1 MEDRHEHAANQE
13 TSVESLESRTTRKS
27 VMPNSKTWVWLAVIV
42 LLTVQALQM
51 AIVLHRES
59 LTWDEEAHMY
69 AGYRM
74 WKNGDFGLNPEH
86 PPLVKLLATLPVLS
100 GKLWVPPLKG
110 VFFKGEAYLGGR
122 DWLEHN
128 DGGSQRLVFRMRLA
142 AAVLAIALSL
152 VTYFATREWFG
163 TAAALVA
170 LTLAVFD
177 PNLLAHSGLV
187 TTDIGAALFF
197 LAVIYTFYRYVKR
210 PTLLRLLIAGV
221 AAGLLLATKH
231 SGILVA
237 PMLLLLI
244 GWEIAFAPGGRRAR
258 LALRLAGAF
267 AAIAVVGV
275 LVLWAFYGF
284 RYAARPAGLQL
295 IPALSNYSE
304 SLTPFQKGSI
314 GWMAHLHLLPESYL
328 FGMVD
333 VRVFG
338 KGFST
343 YALGRWYPHGVW
355 WYFPVVLAI
364 KTTLGLLALLG
375 LAGFAI
381 VTGKLGKWQDQD
393 RIRPLVYLLL
403 PGAVYLVTAMING
416 LNIGVRHILPLYP
429 LAAILAGAGVA
440 VLATRSRRWMWVC
453 MALIAAHIVSALSV
467 FPNSLAYANEAW
479 GGAWNSHRIL
489 NDSNVDWGRQL
500 YQVKEWED
508 RHPGEECWF
517 AYTVRPFIHP
527 ETYGVHCHVLPNG
540 LGGAGT
546 EPVPPIIHGSVLL
559 SAGEVDGSLWP
570 SQEMNPYG
578 GFQTMKPDEEIDYG
592 VLVYRGDVHMEAVG
606 GLSRAFLVWDKLQ
619 AHQPQE
625 ALGLAEEGVK
635 LAPGQLYPEWALGD
649 AEAALGKKDEAR
661 AAYQA
666 AIVAAKKLDPQRQAE
681 FVRNLEASMKKL

>member
-1 MEDRHEHAANQE
+1 
-13 TSVESLESRTTRKS
+13 
-27 VMPNSKTWVWLAVIV
+27 MPSSKTWVWLAVIV
-42 LLTVQALQM
+42 LLTLQVVQVV
-51 AIVLHRES
+51 IVLHRES
-59 LTWDEEAHMY
+59 LTWDETDHMY

-86 PPLVKLLATLPVLS
+86 PPLVKLLATLPVL
-100 GKLWVPPLKG
+100 GNKLWVPPLKG
-110 VFFKGEAYLGGR
+110 TFFKGEAYLGGR

-142 AAVLAIALSL
+142 AAVLAVALSL
-152 VTYFATREWFG
+152 VIFFAAREWFG
-163 TAAALVA
+163 TTAALVA

-187 TTDIGAALFF
+187 TTDIGSALFF
-197 LAVIYTFYRYVKR
+197 LAAIYAFYRFVKR
-210 PTLLRLLIAGV
+210 PSLSRLLIAGLV
-221 AAGLLLATKH
+221 VGLLLATKH
-231 SGILVA
+231 SGILIV
-237 PMLLLLI
+237 PTLLLLI
-244 GWEIAFAPGGRRAR
+244 GWEIAFAPKGERGR
-258 LALRLAGAF
+258 LALRLSGAF
-267 AAIAVVGV
+267 TAIVAMGV

-295 IPALSNYSE
+295 IPSLSDYSQ

-314 GWMAHLHLLPESYL
+314 WWMARLHLLPESYL

-333 VRVFG
+333 VKVFGRVFTTYILG
-338 KGFST
+338 K
-343 YALGRWYPHGVW
+343 WYPHGVL
-355 WYFPVVLAI
+355 WYFPAVLTM

-375 LAGFAI
+375 LAAFAI

-403 PGAVYLVTAMING
+403 PGALYLVVAMING

-440 VLATRSRRWMWVC
+440 ALATRSRRWMWVC
-453 MALIAAHIVSALSV
+453 VVFIAAHIASSLSV

-479 GGAWNSHRIL
+479 GGAWNAHRIL

-508 RHPGEECWF
+508 RHPGEDCWF

-527 ETYGVHCHVLPNG
+527 ETYGVHCHILPNG
-540 LGGAGT
+540 LGGTGT
-546 EPVPPIIHGSVLL
+546 EPVPPIIHGSVLV
-559 SAGEVDGSLWP
+559 SAAEVEGGLWP
-570 SQEMNPYG
+570 SREMNPYR

-592 VLVYRGDVHMEAVG
+592 VLVYRGDLHMEAAG
-606 GLSRAFLVWDKLQ
+606 GLSRAFLSYDKLQ

-625 ALGLAEEGVK
+625 ALALAEEAVK
-635 LAPGQLYPEWALGD
+635 LAPDQLYPEWALGD
-649 AEAALGKKDEAR
+649 AAAALGKKDEAR

-681 FVRNLEASMKKL
+681 YTQQIEASIKKL